1 MRHNFEPTDS
11 THSADR
17 VAWNFPGTESALA
30 NSDIQCQCQMCE
42 QENINII
49 EANKESTLQ
58 LKLPSEV

>member
-17 VAWNFPGTESALA
+17 VTLNFPLA
-30 NSDIQCQCQMCE
+30 DNAPANKNAQCHYQIRE

-49 EANKESTLQ
+49 EINKKSTLQ
-58 LKLPSEV
+58 LNLSQNV